1 MSFAATAG
9 SFASVVSAPVQAPA
23 ESSVPAFTGP
33 NASSA
38 FAVRDNVVV
47 LPLVGIVRLG
57 GLLLIELLITAGCGP
72 PN

>member
-1 MSFAATAG
+1 MSFAAAAG
-9 SFASVVSAPVQAPA
+9 SFASVVSAPVQASA
-23 ESSVPAFTGP
+23 
-33 NASSA
+33 ASSSAGSMVARA

-57 GLLLIELLITAGCGP
+57 GLLLIALLITAGCGP